1 MDGWREED
9 RGSGV
14 GIKAISPYTTDNL
27 FSSSPSTARLK
38 ERAEGRGRGGKETI
52 LIQNWKGRRWPLIS
66 TGWQLYWLCISSF
79 QPADQPG
86 PNTQHP
92 SMISNHE
99 VSHLWTAVKQKAHL
113 LLNDHQPMPNPE
125 TKKQPQGKWLL
136 LHRLFPDKR
145 QLFALGL
152 RTKSF
157 LKCAWMRMAF
167 IFQNTTWNC
176 VFPHHQRS
184 LFDFCSVSIFKHAR
198 KCRHDKGW
206 MWVDW
211 M

>member
-1 MDGWREED
+1 M
-9 RGSGV
+9 
-14 GIKAISPYTTDNL
+14 A
-27 FSSSPSTARLK
+27 K
-38 ERAEGRGRGGKETI
+38 ERKREAMEWGSKLSSCTLQIIFFPPFLQQQDWRKGLKVGGEEGKETI
-52 LIQNWKGRRWPLIS
+52 LIQNCKGRRWPLIS

-86 PNTQHP
+86 INTQHP

-125 TKKQPQGKWLL
+125 RKNQPQGKWLL
-136 LHRLFPDKR
+136 LHRLFPDKH

-157 LKCAWMRMAF
+157 LKWAWMRMAF

-176 VFPHHQRS
+176 VFPHHQKS
-184 LFDFCSVSIFKHAR
+184 LFWLLFSLYF
-198 KCRHDKGW
+198 
-206 MWVDW
+206 
-211 M
+211 